1 MSFNS
6 PEVADRGIDCV
17 DALNALIALAIM
29 ARAVHW
35 VVDVVVHISSGGMWP
50 VAIMRLRRLAL

>member
-6 PEVADRGIDCV
+6 PEVADRGIDRV
-17 DALNALIALAIM
+17 NALNALTLAVM

-35 VVDVVVHISSGGMWP
+35 VMDVVVHISSGGMWP

>member
-6 PEVADRGIDCV
+6 PEIADRGIDRV
-17 DALNALIALAIM
+17 NALNALALAVM

-35 VVDVVVHISSGGMWP
+35 VVDCVVHISSGGMWP
-50 VAIMRLRRLAL
+50 VAIMWLRRLDL

>member
-6 PEVADRGIDCV
+6 PKVADRGVNRV
-17 DALNALIALAIM
+17 DALNALALAIV

-35 VVDVVVHISSGGMWP
+35 VVDYVAHISSGGMWP
-50 VAIMRLRRLAL
+50 VAIMWLRRLAL

>member
-6 PEVADRGIDCV
+6 AEIADRGIDCV
-17 DALNALIALAIM
+17 DALNALALAVM

-35 VVDVVVHISSGGMWP
+35 VVDCVVHISSGGMWP
-50 VAIMRLRRLAL
+50 VAIM

>member
-6 PEVADRGIDCV
+6 AEIADRGIDRV
-17 DALNALIALAIM
+17 NALNALTLAVM
-29 ARAVHW
+29 AWAVHW
-35 VVDVVVHISSGGMWP
+35 VMDVVVHISSGGMWP

>member
-6 PEVADRGIDCV
+6 AEIADRGIDRV
-17 DALNALIALAIM
+17 NALNALALAVM

-35 VVDVVVHISSGGMWP
+35 VVDCVVHISSGGMWP
-50 VAIMRLRRLAL
+50 VAIMWLRRLDL